1 MTETAKTS
9 DNTLTRIK
17 QRLSLRV
24 VLAIIIAVLAVIL
37 IAQNTHDVQF
47 HLFFWHI
54 NRPMWLMLLIFLAGG
69 FVVGSIYPWFNRRR
83 KSPHDTAPSKN

>member
-1 MTETAKTS
+1 MAEVTKTS
-9 DNTLTRIK
+9 DNTLSRIR

-54 NRPMWLMLLIFLAGG
+54 NRPMWLMLLIFFGGG

-83 KSPHDTAPSKN
+83 KSSPDPASSNH

>member
-1 MTETAKTS
+1 MSEVKTS
-9 DNTLTRIK
+9 PDGTFDRIK
-17 QRLSLRV
+17 QRLSARV
-24 VLAIIIAVLAVIL
+24 IVAIIIGVLAVIL

-69 FVVGSIYPWFNRRR
+69 FVIGSIYPWFNRRR
-83 KSPHDTAPSKN
+83 SSRDSASSKN